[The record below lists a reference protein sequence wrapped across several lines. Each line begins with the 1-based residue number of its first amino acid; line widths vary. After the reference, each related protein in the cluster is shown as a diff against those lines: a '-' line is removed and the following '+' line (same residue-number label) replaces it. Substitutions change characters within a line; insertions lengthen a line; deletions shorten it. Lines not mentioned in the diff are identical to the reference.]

1 MRLMPLLVVLLCVRA
16 LVPPTGSHLAALA
29 AAQDDPQLLQLEHSQ
44 PSQLERAPHSSL
56 LDDVPSTARHRT
68 PLPKKKKKRIVW
80 RNGGTVCPNCVSHH
94 HHAHHHHHHGH
105 PRGGSGGGGGGAAPG
120 GSNSSQQDKDSLRL
134 EAIKHQILSKLGLAS
149 KPNITS
155 AVSKDVVLK
164 TIRRAQEMS
173 AATLDGGDAGDMQAG
188 GGGGGSVAAGGGSV
202 DAESDDY
209 FGRTSEIIAFAEPGH
224 MLNGQQL
231 LEFAPPQGV
240 EGPELRVKSATLW
253 VRLEPS
259 SSLSAERL
267 GRLRDRNLTLWIFRV
282 SPHRLANTT
291 HLSGK
296 DFDEHTEVSASLSV
310 PMSALGWQK
319 FEVTSTVASWYA
331 HGLRDRLR
339 LLVDCSGC
347 QQLVVAQGQG
357 AHSSQERP
365 FLVVHTEPTVAR
377 RVRRRALECSGSV
390 KQCCKQRFFVSFKQL
405 GWEDWIIAPSGYFA
419 NYCKGDCGGLHRT
432 PDTYLNYYTHV
443 IEEYRKLDKMSGIQP
458 CCAPL
463 KFSPMSLIYF
473 GPDSNIIKRDLPK
486 MVVDECGCP

>member
-1 MRLMPLLVVLLCVRA
+1 MRLTPLLILLLCVRA
-16 LVPPTGSHLAALA
+16 LLPPTHA
-29 AAQDDPQLLQLEHSQ
+29 AAAAAADDDDEAAAHPPHHDQQQQQQQQLEHHA
-44 PSQLERAPHSSL
+44 SQLERAPSSL
-56 LDDVPSTARHRT
+56 LDDVSSTTRQHRT
-68 PLPKKKKKRIVW
+68 PLPS
-80 RNGGTVCPNCVSHH
+80 GTVCPNCLSHH

-105 PRGGSGGGGGGAAPG
+105 PRGGGGGGGGGG
-120 GSNSSQQDKDSLRL
+120 GSGGGSSQQDKDQLRL
-134 EAIKHQILSKLGLAS
+134 EAIKHQILSKLGLDS

-173 AATLDGGDAGDMQAG
+173 ASSIDGDVNDPSGPSAAHAPTLPLLE
-188 GGGGGSVAAGGGSV
+188 S
-202 DAESDDY
+202 ESDDY

-296 DFDEHTEVSASLSV
+296 DFDEHTEVSASLQV
-310 PMSALGWQK
+310 PMSGLGWQK
-319 FEVTSTVASWYA
+319 FEVTSTVASWYGQ
-331 HGLRDRLR
+331 GLRDRLR

-347 QQLVVAQGQG
+347 EQLVVAQGQT
-357 AHSSQERP
+357 AAASAPERP
-365 FLVVHTEPTVAR
+365 FLVVHTEPAVAR
-377 RVRRRALECSGSV
+377 RVRRRALECSGGV

-419 NYCKGDCGGLHRT
+419 NYCKGDCGGVHRT

-443 IEEYRKLDKMSGIQP
+443 IEEYRKLDKLSGIQP

-463 KFSPMSLIYF
+463 KFSSMSLIYF